1 MILKSINTVTI
12 IVNFQNKIIKIKKKK
27 NNNNK
32 RKKKYRRTLGN
43 LNILFFLLNQVYL

>member
-12 IVNFQNKIIKIKKKK
+12 IVNFQNKIIKIKKK

-32 RKKKYRRTLGN
+32 RKKYRRTLGN